1 MLQNRNIN
9 LALVKLKTITWP
21 AILSHSQ
28 HDYNGQPLLLGRI
41 GQVQEQ
47 ICLCVQLHLKLMEP
61 SENVGCWQSEALDT
75 LIGWVLSCMTIL
87 ISGVLVRQRGVSE
100 GWNTMCAT
108 ELYGFRLY
116 TTPVSADPLKVSVY
130 EGAVPAGGVSNHDC
144 TAF

>member
-1 MLQNRNIN
+1 
-9 LALVKLKTITWP
+9 
-21 AILSHSQ
+21 
-28 HDYNGQPLLLGRI
+28 
-41 GQVQEQ
+41 
-47 ICLCVQLHLKLMEP
+47 
-61 SENVGCWQSEALDT
+61 
-75 LIGWVLSCMTIL
+75 MTIL